1 MAPKSK
7 SKSKASKSVSET
19 LNKCELSLNQS
30 KGGHNTIVAFPN
42 PTPASSVRFTIED
55 SERELVVRGKSKS
68 CSYENVRKKR
78 LSAKSKKSR
87 KRKANAAGAG
97 ASDGASDGEDS
108 DSDGGSALGGDS
120 MMTTMTAVYNKETKQ
135 VTLHYGKGVNMI
147 APLSQSIDKYNPIV
161 KDNALEEHSYAARR
175 DALYASFGSSK
186 KLKVLK
192 SQKANEVKIR

>member
-1 MAPKSK
+1 
-7 SKSKASKSVSET
+7 
-19 LNKCELSLNQS
+19 
-30 KGGHNTIVAFPN
+30 
-42 PTPASSVRFTIED
+42 VRFTIED

-97 ASDGASDGEDS
+97 DGASDGEDS
-108 DSDGGSALGGDS
+108 DSDGGGALGGDS